1 MIYRKER
8 HKQLVIRSQ
17 YLKNQGKT
25 LFRENPEEYSELLD
39 YEIAVEEQIFW
50 THRENFVL
58 IIKNFLDNILDFD
71 EFETAFSFLYEEVR
85 KEVNMFKI
93 DLEQIDKFQPSTRSD
108 RFASVI
114 GSIYRQ
120 FEEVEDEYCT
130 EQEVK
135 DYVKEAYL
143 KFQKFVF
150 YSNHSNL

>member
-1 MIYRKER
+1 MIYKKER
-8 HKQLVIRSQ
+8 HKQLVIRSED
-17 YLKNQGKT
+17 LKNQGKN
-25 LFRENPEEYSELLD
+25 LFLENPKEDSELSK
-39 YEIAVEEQIFW
+39 YNIGVEEQVFW

-58 IIKNFLDNILDFD
+58 IMKNFLDNILDFD
-71 EFETAFSFLYEEVR
+71 EFESAFSLFYEEVR

-93 DLEQIDKFQPSTRSD
+93 DLEQIDKFQPSTRSY

-143 KFQKFVF
+143 KFQKFEE
-150 YSNHSNL
+150 